1 MNLIIKRLTLISVFL
16 LPFIIFTRG
25 FYGAVFA
32 KSIFIEG
39 VALIIAILWLIGKL
53 YKKENGTVPKN
64 GVFLAFGLYI
74 LILIISCLNGVVP
87 SLSFWSSFDQGT
99 GVVFMLCLFIF
110 SVVISS
116 VFKTIE
122 DWRSIFTS
130 ISISGIVYSVGCLLA
145 ELGVKFSSLLDLK
158 TQNGFTIGNS
168 SWVGIYL
175 TFVLFI
181 SLGLAVSAQYKT
193 GKIIGTCGMLFSF
206 FNPNLSGF
214 LVQYPGMHFGPIG
227 LAQTAS
233 YSIIVCVILFVIYLL
248 FRKINSLK
256 IRKIFIGVFLS
267 ISIASVIII
276 STVGLASV
284 RNLIAEKAGPNRLVF
299 WNIAL
304 EGFKEK
310 PVLGW
315 GGDSYQYIYAKHFD
329 PVIIVPG
336 FGVEYW
342 VDKSHSIYF
351 DELATGGVLG
361 FLGLMTLYVFI
372 LYGLIRKAV
381 LNLSKDGLLYMA
393 LFLGI
398 VSFMI
403 QGIMLFQTVIG
414 WFMIAIITAFVS
426 NFCYKDNSSLN
437 IEINNKDKRKNS
449 IDDKGF
455 SNFMAVIILIVFVV
469 LFTYIIAKPYKINR
483 GLSEFPIMSYPKR
496 IQFLKDLDNSYIGN
510 TVDIG
515 NAFSPYHVKLRKI
528 IKNGL
533 KENEQKL
540 MIKEVED
547 ITTVLEHSLE
557 RQKDMDMKL
566 LMTSVGYYSILA
578 GVAPDTDRQKYYD
591 LGIVNV
597 NKMKNIS
604 DKNPIYKFSKG
615 ILDSSLKYGLD
626 GVNAFNSVK

>member
-32 KSIFIEG
+32 KSVFVEG
-39 VALIIAILWLIGKL
+39 LSLIIASLWLIGKL
-53 YKKENGTVPKN
+53 YKKENNIIPKN
-64 GVFLAFGLYI
+64 GVFLIFGFYL
-74 LILIISCLNGVVP
+74 LVLIISCMNGVVP
-87 SLSFWSSFDQGT
+87 ALSFWGSFDQGT
-99 GVVFMLCLFIF
+99 GLVFMLCLFVF
-110 SVVISS
+110 SIVISTI
-116 VFKTIE
+116 FKTLE
-122 DWRSIFTS
+122 DWHQLFTS
-130 ISISGIVYSVGCLLA
+130 ISISGIVFSLGCLLA

-181 SLGLAVSAQYKT
+181 SLGLFLASRNRTV
-193 GKIIGTCGMLFSF
+193 KIISIIAVIASF
-206 FNPNLSGF
+206 FNPNLTGF
-214 LVQYPGMHFGPIG
+214 VMQIPGANFGFIG
-227 LAQTAS
+227 FAQTAS
-233 YSIIVCVILFVIYLL
+233 YSIIVSVFLFVLYLF
-248 FRKINSLK
+248 FRKIDSLK
-256 IRKIFIGVFLS
+256 YRKIFIGVFLS
-267 ISIASVIII
+267 LSLVSIIALSII
-276 STVGLASV
+276 GLAPI
-284 RNLIAEKAGPNRLVF
+284 RNLITEKAGPNRLVF
-299 WNIAL
+299 WNIAV

-310 PVLGW
+310 PILGW
-315 GGDSYQYIYAKHFD
+315 GGDTYQYVYAKHFD

-342 VDKSHSIYF
+342 VDRSHSIYF
-351 DELATGGVLG
+351 DEIVTGGILG
-361 FLGLMTLYVFI
+361 FIGLMALYGFI
-372 LYGLIRKAV
+372 LFGLIRKAV
-381 LNLSKDGLLYMA
+381 LDLSKDGLLYMG
-393 LFLGI
+393 LFVSM

-449 IDDKGF
+449 IGDKGF
-455 SNFMAVIILIVFVV
+455 SNFMAVIVLIVFVV

-496 IQFLKDLDNSYIGN
+496 IQFLKVLDNSYIGN
-510 TVDIG
+510 NVDLG

-547 ITTVLEHSLE
+547 ITAVLEHSLE

-578 GVAPDTDRQKYYD
+578 GVGGDVERQKYYD
-591 LGIVNV
+591 KGIVNV
-597 NKMKNIS
+597 IKMQNLS
-604 DKNPIYKFSKG
+604 DKNPISKLSKSL
-615 ILDSSLKYGLD
+615 LDVSLKEGLE
-626 GVNAFNSVK
+626 GVNLFKAAN